1 MTQEERLQKM
11 RDGKK
16 RHLIGEKEF
25 DFKNEHY
32 ELLYQFPDRNN
43 LCVYRRSYANSGGMI
58 AIEVVCEDKGKN
70 EYPTDDEFGKRG
82 WCFTSNENRAL
93 ELIKEKFK
101 LPI

>member
-1 MTQEERLQKM
+1 MTQEERVRKM
-11 RDGKK
+11 QEGRK

-43 LCVYRRSYANSGGMI
+43 LCVYRRSYANSGGRI
-58 AIEVVCEDKGKN
+58 AIEVVCEDKGKK

-82 WCFTSNENRAL
+82 WCYTSNERKAL
-93 ELIKEKFK
+93 ELIKEKFR